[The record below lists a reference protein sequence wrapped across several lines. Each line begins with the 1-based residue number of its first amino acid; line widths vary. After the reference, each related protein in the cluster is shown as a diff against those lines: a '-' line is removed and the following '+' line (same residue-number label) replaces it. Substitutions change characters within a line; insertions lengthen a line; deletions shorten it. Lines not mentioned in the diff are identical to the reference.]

1 MPKKCG
7 TGFTKVWIPPVLDST
22 ALDVQRFLFV
32 LTMKNNSKV
41 AMAKPCAYNP
51 LTRLWRQLTS
61 SQIITHKTPKQ
72 IKMAKIIVAQI
83 IGSMEDERCFSTFN
97 FMKTKFKN
105 G

>member
-51 LTRLWRQLTS
+51 LTRLWR
-61 SQIITHKTPKQ
+61 
-72 IKMAKIIVAQI
+72 
-83 IGSMEDERCFSTFN
+83 
-97 FMKTKFKN
+97 
-105 G
+105 